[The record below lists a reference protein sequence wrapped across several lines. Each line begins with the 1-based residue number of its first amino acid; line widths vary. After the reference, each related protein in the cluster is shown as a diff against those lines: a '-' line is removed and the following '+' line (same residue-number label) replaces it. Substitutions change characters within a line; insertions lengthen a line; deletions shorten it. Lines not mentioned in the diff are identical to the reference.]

1 MDIVSIHQVKNSL
14 VIIVLFPK
22 FVLIFCLNK
31 FMKKFL
37 IGFFLVIL
45 GSCTENSNKPSAE
58 LFGIKIYDDIENY
71 IDINTDEV
79 SETGSESTLFLNT
92 EINPFNG
99 LVKNTNLDAY
109 QLKVNDKNKV
119 LTITGLKNFGEIG
132 SKKFKDR
139 CKIES
144 SYFKITLAK
153 KYNKDVG
160 QFVQNYYKK
169 SNAMGRDYLLISDEL
184 KFNNN
189 SEKLMIQIM
198 CSYTNIDNYIH
209 STMYV
214 SLVDQNYWFEK
225 TLQTWKRV
233 DIFKNILTE
242 LNIKS
247 L

>member
-1 MDIVSIHQVKNSL
+1 
-14 VIIVLFPK
+14 
-22 FVLIFCLNK
+22 
-31 FMKKFL
+31 MKKFL
-37 IGFFLVIL
+37 IGFFLLTL
-45 GSCTENSNKPSAE
+45 GSCTGNSNKLSTE

-71 IDINTDEV
+71 ININTGEV
-79 SETGSESTLFLNT
+79 SKTISENTLFLNT

-99 LVKNTNLDAY
+99 LVKNVNLDAY
-109 QLKVNDKNKV
+109 QLKVNKKNKV

-153 KYNKDVG
+153 QYNKDVG

-209 STMYV
+209 STIYV
-214 SLVDQNYWFEK
+214 SLVDQNYWSK
-225 TLQTWKRV
+225 KSLQTLKRV
-233 DIFKNILTE
+233 DKFNNILTE
-242 LNIKS
+242 LNIKN

>member
-1 MDIVSIHQVKNSL
+1 M
-14 VIIVLFPK
+14 F
-22 FVLIFCLNK
+22 LIF
-31 FMKKFL
+31 
-37 IGFFLVIL
+37 LV
-45 GSCTENSNKPSAE
+45 SCTGNSNKLSAE

-71 IDINTDEV
+71 ININTGEV
-79 SETGSESTLFLNT
+79 SKTISENTLFLNT

-99 LVKNTNLDAY
+99 LIKNTNLDAY
-109 QLKVNDKNKV
+109 QLKVNEKNKV

-160 QFVQNYYKK
+160 QFFQNYYKK

-198 CSYTNIDNYIH
+198 CSYTNIDDYIH
-209 STMYV
+209 STIYV

-225 TLQTWKRV
+225 TLQTLKR
-233 DIFKNILTE
+233 IEKFNNILTE
-242 LNIKS
+242 LNIKN

>member
-1 MDIVSIHQVKNSL
+1 
-14 VIIVLFPK
+14 
-22 FVLIFCLNK
+22 
-31 FMKKFL
+31 MKKFL
-37 IGFFLVIL
+37 IGFFLLTL
-45 GSCTENSNKPSAE
+45 GSCTGNSNKLSTE

-71 IDINTDEV
+71 ININTGEV
-79 SETGSESTLFLNT
+79 SKTISENTLFLNT

-99 LVKNTNLDAY
+99 LVKNVNLDAY
-109 QLKVNDKNKV
+109 QLKVNKKNKV

-169 SNAMGRDYLLISDEL
+169 SNAMGRDYLLISNEL

-209 STMYV
+209 STIYV
-214 SLVDQNYWFEK
+214 SLVDQNYWSK
-225 TLQTWKRV
+225 KSLQTLKRV
-233 DIFKNILTE
+233 DKFNNILTE
-242 LNIKS
+242 LNIKN